1 MCVLRAAGA
10 DFEVDAFLAT
20 SSLKAIGVRRKG
32 ELRLATK
39 PDGPR
44 HERSGFTADV
54 SLKEWNDLPGQIEDA
69 KAFLAQ
75 HGAELLRL
83 RSFPGLDG
91 MELDFPMH
99 LRIGTNDIVVQTDRL
114 PADLLL
120 AAGRVGIDIA
130 ITNYPPP
137 NEGEPS
143 QSTAPDGA
151 FPG

>member
-20 SSLKAIGVRRKG
+20 SSLKAVSVRRKG

-69 KAFLAQ
+69 KAFLAE

-83 RSFPGLDG
+83 RSFRGIGGL
-91 MELDFPMH
+91 ELDFPVDQ
-99 LRIGTNDIVVQTDRL
+99 RIGMNQIVVQSDRL

-120 AAGRVGIDIA
+120 AAGRVGVDIL
-130 ITNYPPP
+130 ITIYPPP
-137 NEGEPS
+137 NENESPPS
-143 QSTAPDGA
+143 TS
-151 FPG
+151 PGGTV